1 MPEQRW
7 WHDQPAKH
15 ETPPAPAEEPFK
27 TAGYGTFG
35 LILAIV
41 GPFIPAPLS
50 VFVLIAALILGGLGL
65 DRARQGRAGAGL
77 PRATIIVAAVG
88 LVLTF
93 IFASM

>member
-41 GPFIPAPLS
+41 GPFIPLRCRSSSSSPRSSSAGSVWIGRGRGEPVPACRGQRSSLPPL
-50 VFVLIAALILGGLGL
+50 GWC
-65 DRARQGRAGAGL
+65 
-77 PRATIIVAAVG
+77 
-88 LVLTF
+88 
-93 IFASM
+93 